1 MKTESIAWADFP
13 WQSPASAPQT
23 SKRGVLHLPFLA
35 TTVTILL
42 LQDFAHAHAATEAVT
57 AMASDGGGWEKAK
70 VSILHILDY
79 VSYGV
84 IVFSG
89 GSWMFGH
96 RNKALDLLLS
106 CGIGTV
112 IIRHADDIENFFK
125 SI

>member
-1 MKTESIAWADFP
+1 MKTQTIAWADFP
-13 WQSPASAPQT
+13 WQAQDEQQRASLAISTVAIPLAVMILIPDST
-23 SKRGVLHLPFLA
+23 S
-35 TTVTILL
+35 
-42 LQDFAHAHAATEAVT
+42 AA
-57 AMASDGGGWEKAK
+57 GGGWETAK
-70 VSILHILDY
+70 TSILHILDY